1 MDKIKYFITIILV
14 IFSFY
19 LTDRVMIY
27 VDSKNPI
34 MKSILDKKDNYYVKA
49 VNAIIEN
56 NTIIPGINGKEVNEY
71 KSFLKMEEFGSF
83 NELYLKYDLIKPEI
97 SLEDNKDKIIIKG
110 NVAKRAV
117 SFIIYNNELI
127 EDYFNEN
134 NIKYALLANLNT
146 SIKDNME
153 YINGEKEHFSDLH
166 SLLKKNKQ
174 NVKLCLKDYSPLN
187 ECYKYKYYIV
197 NYKVDASK
205 NIMNTLNNINSGDII
220 FINSNVSLDNIKLIL
235 NEINKQ
241 DLKILY
247 VKELITEEN

>member
-1 MDKIKYFITIILV
+1 MNKIKYFVTIVLV
-14 IFSFY
+14 VFSFY

-27 VDSKNPI
+27 IDSKNPI
-34 MKSILDKKDNYYVKA
+34 MKSILDKKDDYYVKA
-49 VNAIIEN
+49 VNAVIKD

-71 KSFLKMEEFGSF
+71 KSFVKMEEFGSF
-83 NELYLKYDLIKPEI
+83 NELYLKYDLIKPKV

-110 NVAKRAV
+110 NEKKRAV

-134 NIKYALLANLNT
+134 NIKYALVANINT
-146 SIKDNME
+146 AIKNNME

-174 NVKLCLKDYSPLN
+174 DIKLCLKDYSLLN
-187 ECYKYKYYIV
+187 ECQKYKYYIV
-197 NYKVDASK
+197 NYSVDASK
-205 NIMNTLNNINSGDII
+205 SIMDTLNKINSGDII
-220 FINSNVSLDNIKLIL
+220 FINNSVSLDNIKLIL

-247 VKELITEEN
+247 VKELIAEKN